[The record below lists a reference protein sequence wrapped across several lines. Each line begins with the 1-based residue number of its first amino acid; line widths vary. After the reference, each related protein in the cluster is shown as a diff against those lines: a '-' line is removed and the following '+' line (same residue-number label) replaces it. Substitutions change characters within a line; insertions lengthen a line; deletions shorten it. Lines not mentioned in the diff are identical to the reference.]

1 MYVGE
6 SEFALSLW
14 KSIKFWT
21 GGHREVIIL
30 QRDK

>member
-6 SEFALSLW
+6 SESALSLW